1 MTLWLLIMTLHGEPK
16 IIDYYDTQQDCEQAI
31 LANWQC
37 VEGTVVRNGFSEW
50 ELKDI
55 KNDD

>member
-1 MTLWLLIMTLHGEPK
+1 MNETNRKEF
-16 IIDYYDTQQDCEQAI
+16 EQAI

-50 ELKDI
+50 ELKGI